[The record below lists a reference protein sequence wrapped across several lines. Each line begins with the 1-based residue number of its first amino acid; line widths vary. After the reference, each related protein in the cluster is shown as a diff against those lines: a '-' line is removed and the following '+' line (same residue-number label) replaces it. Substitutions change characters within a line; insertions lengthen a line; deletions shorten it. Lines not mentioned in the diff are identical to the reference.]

1 MKDIKKIPDYV
12 LGIVSRL
19 ILTDEGGGAVA
30 RITDGQLDR
39 KDYVALNEA
48 LEALGG
54 KWNRKLRG
62 HLFAQ
67 SPREAIGDL
76 LLTGEF
82 KRATAGDFFQT
93 PPALA
98 KRMVEWAVRPGDRVL
113 EPSAG
118 LGRIA
123 AAVLGRGGASELTL
137 VEKDAVRAT
146 KLVEMFGTTA
156 RVIAGDFILFVWP
169 ALSALAPA
177 GSRLDFFDAIVMNP
191 PFSQAQECAHVLHA
205 LSFLRPGGR
214 LVSVASA
221 GVRYRQDKPYV
232 ALRARLDELGAE
244 VEDLPDGTFEG
255 EGTSVRTVLIKV
267 QG

>member
-1 MKDIKKIPDYV
+1 MKRDNKRLPDHV

-19 ILTDEGGGAVA
+19 VVTDEASGWVA

-62 HLFAQ
+62 HAFGR

-98 KRMVEWAVRPGDRVL
+98 KRMAEWALSSGDRVL

-123 AAVLGRGGASELTL
+123 EAVRATSPEHRLIV
-137 VEKDAVRAT
+137 VEKDAARAERLQVR
-146 KLVEMFGTTA
+146 FGTLGDK
-156 RVIAGDFILFVWP
+156 VIVADF
-169 ALSALAPA
+169 LSCTPQEL
-177 GSRLDFFDAIVMNP
+177 GTFDAVVMNP

-214 LVSVASA
+214 LISVASA
-221 GVRYRQDKPYV
+221 GVRYRKDKPYV
-232 ALRARLDELGAE
+232 ALRERLDELEAE
-244 VEDLPDGTFEG
+244 VEDLPDGTFEA

-267 QG
+267 EL